1 VVGYR
6 EQIVVLKSQWHIT
19 LVGAGREV
27 TKITSRQSAGTTGTT
42 YTTSTV
48 GISASYFTAK
58 NITFEVIIL
67 MQITLSTRL
76 VISVFFLSF
85 WQICKVGGQEGEVG
99 KFRFPPIIW
108 SLVRTYSALNMATS
122 DFCFFSLQEL
132 RNAHLLDVNDSM
144 T

>member
-1 VVGYR
+1 M
-6 EQIVVLKSQWHIT
+6 ILKSQWHIT

-67 MQITLSTRL
+67 MQIALSTLL

-85 WQICKVGGQEGEVG
+85 WQICEVRRSKGEVE
-99 KFRFPPIIW
+99 KFRFPPRNW
-108 SLVRTYSALNMATS
+108 SLAGTYSALNMATS
-122 DFCFFSLQEL
+122 DFFSPPA
-132 RNAHLLDVNDSM
+132 R

>member
-1 VVGYR
+1 MVGNR

-27 TKITSRQSAGTTGTT
+27 TKITSRQSAGATGTT

-67 MQITLSTRL
+67 MQIPLSTRL
-76 VISVFFLSF
+76 VIDSVFFLSF
-85 WQICKVGGQEGEVG
+85 WQIWRPQ
-99 KFRFPPIIW
+99 I
-108 SLVRTYSALNMATS
+108 
-122 DFCFFSLQEL
+122 FCFFSLQEL